1 MYPLSSSLATETRQR
16 CWGTQAKQNISMK
29 AFHFNCLNSFM
40 PKMIPWDSNMCLQGD
55 ESRPLQ
61 PVVGRE
67 QRSDYKGLPWLP
79 REPRGPSEPGRASQ
93 VGKVCLCNTPA
104 TWNNFT
110 LLFSKPQQIAF
121 KNVEGKKKMLNTAN
135 LPKLFRSG
143 PPNFMAE
150 VTLTEC
156 STYQSSSSYLCH
168 NRYRQGGTDEVVKQS
183 SPVILTYCTHTQAHS
198 LPIQTAEQ

>member
-121 KNVEGKKKMLNTAN
+121 KNVEGKKKCWTLLTCPNCSGVVPLTLWLKSHLLNV
-135 LPKLFRSG
+135 LPTKVHL
-143 PPNFMAE
+143 PTY
-150 VTLTEC
+150 VT
-156 STYQSSSSYLCH
+156 
-168 NRYRQGGTDEVVKQS
+168 TDIGKEGQMR
-183 SPVILTYCTHTQAHS
+183 L
-198 LPIQTAEQ
+198 